1 MGSSPPAGVIEAI
14 TTRDPKTGSADWSR
28 GSVLIGRS
36 KSVRRGGLLPEL
48 VTCDKVDEPIY
59 FVMSNRLRR
68 LESFAEAA
76 KVRTSD
82 LFVKLHMDKIT
93 GTMLMRD
100 PDLKPRDVAI
110 LLALAGEMD
119 PQTGRINLAVSELAR
134 KCGTRQST
142 VALSISRLKKKL
154 LVINRQD
161 RDSKAYYMLINP
173 DLVSQGAP
181 SQRSIKYRQF
191 LDEWVNAMQDEFNG
205 DRARALQ
212 VMEKLVD
219 ENYATRHQQ
228 ELEDARRE
236 EELARLV
243 CEADPKLQAFLA
255 ERKVFKP
262 MSDSALERAKV
273 KAT

>member
-1 MGSSPPAGVIEAI
+1 MS
-14 TTRDPKTGSADWSR
+14 K
-28 GSVLIGRS
+28 RS
-36 KSVRRGGLLPEL
+36 
-48 VTCDKVDEPIY
+48 
-59 FVMSNRLRR
+59 RR

-93 GTMLMRD
+93 GAMLMRD

-134 KCGTRQST
+134 KCGILQST

-173 DLVSQGAP
+173 DLVSQGSP

-205 DRARALQ
+205 DRARALE

-228 ELEDARRE
+228 ELEDQKRE
-236 EELARLV
+236 DELARLV
-243 CEADPKLQAFLA
+243 READPKLQAFLA

-262 MSDSALERAKV
+262 MSDERFNAKIG
-273 KAT
+273 AT